1 MWQTVDLCDMSTTTW
16 HVWTTLLV
24 SCLSDNKPPRVAAA
38 AGSAPR
44 PPSSALPLGQI
55 AAAAPLKVTPV
66 LVTSELDQSLLA
78 VSHAPMPDQL
88 LSSNIA
94 GFLHVHEVD
103 VKENAVTVMLPTAA
117 SMPGSYLITGNIK
130 MFMMQG

>member
-1 MWQTVDLCDMSTTTW
+1 M
-16 HVWTTLLV
+16 
-24 SCLSDNKPPRVAAA
+24 
-38 AGSAPR
+38 
-44 PPSSALPLGQI
+44 
-55 AAAAPLKVTPV
+55 

-78 VSHAPMPDQL
+78 VSHAPVPDQL

-103 VKENAVTVMLPTAA
+103 VKENSVTVMLPTAA